1 MVSGNRF
8 KERTAILL
16 DDVNLMTP
24 ADPKLLAN
32 IRIVLARTSHPGNIG
47 AAARAMKT
55 MGLSQLY
62 LVAPAVFPNSQAD
75 AMAASAGDVLARA
88 TVCATLAEAL
98 ADTTLVLGVSARR
111 RDIVADVLTPPVTA
125 IRLLTEAQAGPVAL
139 VFGNET
145 SGLSNEE
152 LGLCQ
157 GLVTINANP
166 DYSSLNLAAAVQVL
180 SYEIRQAWLGHASW
194 PQPEMDAATGDE
206 LERFYSHLETT
217 LADLEFL
224 NPGSPSKLML
234 KLRRLFSRTRLAKEE
249 VNILRGILTAAQE
262 TRQAANR
269 ARNHDTE

>member
-111 RDIVADVLTPPVTA
+111 RDIVADVLTPPVAA

>member
-1 MVSGNRF
+1 
-8 KERTAILL
+8 
-16 DDVNLMTP
+16 MTST
-24 ADPKLLAN
+24 DPKLLAN
-32 IRIVLARTSHPGNIG
+32 IRIVLTRTSHPGNIG

-62 LVAPAVFPNSQAD
+62 LVDPAVFPNSQAE
-75 AMAASAGDVLARA
+75 AMASGATDLLAQAR
-88 TVCATLAEAL
+88 VCATLAEAL
-98 ADTTLVLGVSARR
+98 ADTTLALGVSARR
-111 RDIVADVLTPPVTA
+111 RDIVADVLTPPEAST
-125 IRLLTEAQAGPVAL
+125 RLLTEAQVGPVAL

-152 LGLCQ
+152 LSLCQ
-157 GLVTINANP
+157 GLVTIAANP

-206 LERFYSHLETT
+206 VEKFYGHLEIA
-217 LADLEFL
+217 LAELEFL
-224 NPGSPSKLML
+224 NPGSPGKLML

-262 TRQAANR
+262 ARQAANK
-269 ARNHDTE
+269 AGTATRNS